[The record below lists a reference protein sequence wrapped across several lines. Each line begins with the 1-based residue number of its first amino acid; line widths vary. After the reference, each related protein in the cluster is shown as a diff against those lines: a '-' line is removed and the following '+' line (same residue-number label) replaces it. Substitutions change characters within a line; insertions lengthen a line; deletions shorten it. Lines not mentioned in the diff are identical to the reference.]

1 MASTATVP
9 VGTATDAL
17 DQLLAGNE
25 RFVAGSPQR
34 PHQDADR
41 RHAVADGQHPF
52 ATILA
57 CADSRVPPEV
67 AFDQGIGDLFVVR
80 TAGQVVDRAVM
91 GSLQYG
97 VLELGIPI
105 VLVLGHSRCGAVKA
119 TMAAADGT
127 ASPTDTD
134 IDALVA
140 AISPAAAAAG
150 ADPGPDPVAS
160 AVRANVAHIVEQLR
174 AAPVLNTAL
183 TAHRLTIQGAV
194 YDLDSGRVAVL

>member
-1 MASTATVP
+1 
-9 VGTATDAL
+9 
-17 DQLLAGNE
+17 
-25 RFVAGSPQR
+25 
-34 PHQDADR
+34 
-41 RHAVADGQHPF
+41 
-52 ATILA
+52 
-57 CADSRVPPEV
+57 
-67 AFDQGIGDLFVVR
+67 
-80 TAGQVVDRAVM
+80 
-91 GSLQYG
+91 
-97 VLELGIPI
+97 
-105 VLVLGHSRCGAVKA
+105 
-119 TMAAADGT
+119 
-127 ASPTDTD
+127 TD